1 MQIEVFYEDNTAMA
15 IEAKAVEL
23 GGNGRELRI
32 YSDRRFEPKYAKGVL
47 VNRSEDNPLTTLC
60 NCVIDEYG
68 PLLVISC

>member
-15 IEAKAVEL
+15 IEAK
-23 GGNGRELRI
+23 
-32 YSDRRFEPKYAKGVL
+32 YAKDVL
-47 VNRSEDNPLTTLC
+47 VNRSEDDPLTTLC